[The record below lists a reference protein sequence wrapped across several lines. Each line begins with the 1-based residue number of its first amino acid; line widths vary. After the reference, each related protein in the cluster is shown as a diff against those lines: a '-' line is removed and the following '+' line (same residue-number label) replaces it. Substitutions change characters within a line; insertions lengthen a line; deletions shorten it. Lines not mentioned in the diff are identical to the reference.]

1 MKKLFFLIYLP
12 LFFIQIAIADEL
24 HAVIHVYAKKS
35 DGQYYTDFNV
45 IAYKRDAPYVIFD
58 QAPSRSSLSGKHYA
72 TLSRIELNTGYTI
85 FFCKEIPGRKY
96 ITEAINI
103 FPKTNEIT
111 IEVRS
116 GEVASICGRSLR
128 VPNLIG
134 LYYKEA
140 CRKLEDMGL
149 KCRINWARY
158 PPPPDKDRRS
168 KDKLNKVEKQRPS
181 PDSNISPGDTVDI
194 QVVHFD
200 R

>member
-1 MKKLFFLIYLP
+1 VKKLFFLICLP
-12 LFFIQIAIADEL
+12 LFFIQIAVADEL
-24 HAVIHVYAKKS
+24 HADYHVYAKKP
-35 DGQYYTDFNV
+35 DGQYYADFKV
-45 IAYKRDAPYVIFD
+45 IAYKRDTPYAIFD
-58 QAPSRSSLSGKHYA
+58 QAHSRRSLSGKHYA
-72 TLSRIELNTGYTI
+72 TLSLIELNKGYTI
-85 FFCKEIPGRKY
+85 FFCKEIAGEKY

-103 FPKTNEIT
+103 VPKTNEIT
-111 IEVRS
+111 IEVRG
-116 GEVASICGRSLR
+116 GEVATICGRSLR

-149 KCRINWARY
+149 KCRINWNRY
-158 PPPPDKDRRS
+158 PRPPDKDRRS

-181 PDSNISPGDTVDI
+181 PDSDISPGGTVDI